1 MFNISI
7 QKKELLSDFEVGDVF
22 IVEEDRRII
31 RLIKLEDGKLALLD
45 NTTGKL
51 MYDRVENTTDA
62 YNYIRQY
69 YGKCEFATISVSF

>member
-22 IVEEDRRII
+22 IVEEDKRII
-31 RLIKLEDGKLALLD
+31 RLVKLENGQLALLD
-45 NTTGKL
+45 NTTGEL
-51 MYDRVENTTDA
+51 MYNKIKNTTDA

>member
-22 IVEEDRRII
+22 IVEEDKRII
-31 RLIKLEDGKLALLD
+31 RLIKLDGQLALLD
-45 NTTGKL
+45 NTTGEL
-51 MYDRVENTTDA
+51 MYNKIKNTTDA

>member
-7 QKKELLSDFEVGDVF
+7 QKKDLLSDFEVGNVF
-22 IVEEDRRII
+22 IVEEDKRII
-31 RLIKLEDGKLALLD
+31 RLIELKDGQLALLD

-51 MYDRVENTTDA
+51 MNDKIKDATDA

-69 YGKCEFATISVSF
+69 YGKCEFATIQIGF